1 MSRVQF
7 ERTETIVD
15 GPLVRVESWTQQGD
29 VLEVR
34 PDGRVR
40 VDWEIPTGDLRCAC
54 STRRKYNLC
63 EPGDV
68 SCIRYAR

>member
-1 MSRVQF
+1 VSRVQF

-15 GPLVRVESWTQQGD
+15 GPLVRVESWTEQGD

-40 VDWEIPTGDLRCAC
+40 VEWEDPHWGATVCVFHPEEVQPLRTG
-54 STRRKYNLC
+54 
-63 EPGDV
+63 
-68 SCIRYAR
+68 